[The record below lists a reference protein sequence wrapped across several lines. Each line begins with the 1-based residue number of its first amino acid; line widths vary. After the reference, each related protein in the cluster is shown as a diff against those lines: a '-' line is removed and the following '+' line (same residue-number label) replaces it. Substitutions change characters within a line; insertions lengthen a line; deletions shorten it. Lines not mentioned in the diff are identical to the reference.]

1 MDPTVAVPARVDT
14 RVTERR
20 VAMTSTNVCQWTLAT
35 VIHIASTSE
44 AAILVL
50 LAPLDTQG
58 MASIAR
64 TLMNACLR
72 IHAVVFPLAPIWTA
86 RTIARLALRATKGR
100 DIRTAL
106 ISTNAWLQVT
116 AQLLRPVRT
125 WPPDSIAPAIQGH
138 FQSAISQDLFRPTSR
153 AKTVRFHSARRMLQL
168 VLRVTVPRASQGII
182 QMERTV
188 PLAILRFALRAVL
201 W

>member
-64 TLMNACLR
+64 TLTNACLR

-116 AQLLRPVRT
+116 AQLLRLVRT
-125 WPPDSIAPAIQGH
+125 WSPDSIAPAIQGH

-188 PLAILRFALRAVL
+188 PLAILRFALQAVL